1 MSAAHTSHASADLGV
16 NPAPLIAVDHLAVTF
31 TTPNGGTV
39 EAVRDVS
46 FTLHK
51 GKTLGIVGESGSG
64 KSQTALAMMGLLPP
78 NGKTSGSARYDG
90 RDLLGMKSSELN
102 RIRGDRVAMI
112 FQDPM
117 TALNPFLTIERQM
130 TEVLQLHRKMSRK
143 AAFERAV
150 QMCEAVRIADARRR
164 IKMYP
169 HEFSGGML
177 QRVMIAMALLCEPD
191 VLIADEPTTALDV
204 TVQAQIIELLRELQ
218 RDLGTAIILITHDM
232 GVVASLCDDVMVMYG
247 GRTMEYGT
255 AQHIFEQP
263 THPYTIGLLDALPHL
278 DDDADTPL
286 RAIAGNP
293 PSGGAAIAGC
303 AFAPRCAHAQAHCN
317 TVRPELL
324 AFQSADALQRLRACH
339 LPIVELQPT
348 VRAGGA
354 V

>member
-1 MSAAHTSHASADLGV
+1 MSVAHHSNAT
-16 NPAPLIAVDHLAVTF
+16 PLIEVDHLAVSF
-31 TTPNGGTV
+31 TTPNGGVV

-46 FTLHK
+46 FKLHK

-64 KSQTALAMMGLLPP
+64 KSQTALSIMGLLPP
-78 NGKTSGSARYDG
+78 NGFVNGSARYDG
-90 RDLLGMKSSELN
+90 RDLLGMPAAELN

-143 AAFERAV
+143 QAFERAV

-204 TVQAQIIELLRELQ
+204 TVQAQIIELLRDLQ

-247 GRTMEYGT
+247 GRTMEYGS
-255 AQHIFEQP
+255 AQQIFEQP

-278 DDDADTPL
+278 DDDCDTPL

-293 PSGGAAIAGC
+293 PSGGAAVPGC
-303 AFAPRCAHAQAHCN
+303 AFAPRCTQAQAHCGE
-317 TVRPELL
+317 VRPELL
-324 AFQSADALQRLRACH
+324 AFNRADETLRLRACH
-339 LPIVELQPT
+339 VPIIELQSAT
-348 VRAGGA
+348 RVGSA

>member
-1 MSAAHTSHASADLGV
+1 MSSTT
-16 NPAPLIAVDHLAVTF
+16 PLIEVDHLAVRF
-31 TTPNGGTV
+31 TTPNGGVV

-46 FTLHK
+46 FALHK

-64 KSQTALAMMGLLPP
+64 KSQTALSMMGLLPP
-78 NGKTSGSARYDG
+78 NGAVTGSARYDG
-90 RDLLGMKSSELN
+90 GDLLTLKASELN

-143 AAFERAV
+143 QAFEKAV
-150 QMCEAVRIADARRR
+150 AMCEAVRIADARRR
-164 IKMYP
+164 IRMYP

-247 GRTMEYGT
+247 GRTMEYGSAHQVFT
-255 AQHIFEQP
+255 EP

-278 DDDADTPL
+278 DDDAGDQPL

-293 PSGGAAIAGC
+293 PSGGAAVQGC
-303 AFAPRCAHAQAHCN
+303 AFAPRCAMVQPQCA

-324 AFQSADALQRLRACH
+324 EFAGDDQTRRLRACH
-339 LPIVELQPT
+339 VPIVQLQPA

>member
-1 MSAAHTSHASADLGV
+1 MSSTSTTS
-16 NPAPLIAVDHLAVTF
+16 NSTPLIEVDHLAVRF
-31 TTPNGGTV
+31 TTPNGGVV

-64 KSQTALAMMGLLPP
+64 KSQTALSMMGLLPP
-78 NGKTSGSARYDG
+78 NGAVTGTARYAG
-90 RDLLGMKSSELN
+90 RDLLTLKSAELN

-143 AAFERAV
+143 QAFEKAV
-150 QMCEAVRIADARRR
+150 AMCEAVRIADARRR

-204 TVQAQIIELLRELQ
+204 TVQAQIIELLRDLQ

-247 GRTMEYGT
+247 GRTMEYGS
-255 AQHIFEQP
+255 AHQIFTEP

-278 DDDADTPL
+278 DQDGDSDDQPL
-286 RAIAGNP
+286 RAIPGNP
-293 PSGGAAIAGC
+293 PSGGAAVLGC
-303 AFAPRCAHAQAHCN
+303 AFAPRCAMAQERCAS
-317 TVRPELL
+317 VRPDL
-324 AFQSADALQRLRACH
+324 AGFGDEGVSQRLRTCH
-339 LPIVELQPT
+339 IPLVELRPDLR
-348 VRAGGA
+348 VGGA

>member
-1 MSAAHTSHASADLGV
+1 MSSTTINRSS
-16 NPAPLIAVDHLAVTF
+16 PLIEVDHLAVRF
-31 TTPNGGTV
+31 TTPNGGVV

-46 FTLHK
+46 FALHK

-78 NGKTSGSARYDG
+78 NGAVTGVARYDG
-90 RDLLGMKSSELN
+90 RDLLTLKPAELN

-130 TEVLQLHRKMSRK
+130 TEVLQLHRKLSRK
-143 AAFERAV
+143 QAFEQAV
-150 QMCEAVRIADARRR
+150 AMCEAVRIADARRR

-204 TVQAQIIELLRELQ
+204 TVQAQIIELLRDLQ

-247 GRTMEYGT
+247 GRTMEYGSANQVFT
-255 AQHIFEQP
+255 QP
-263 THPYTIGLLDALPHL
+263 AHPYTIGLLDALPHL
-278 DDDADTPL
+278 DDDGDAPL

-293 PSGGAAIAGC
+293 PAGGAAVQGC
-303 AFAPRCAHAQAHCN
+303 AFAPRCAMVEEKCAGL
-317 TVRPELL
+317 RPELL
-324 AFQSADALQRLRACH
+324 AFDDVDGSPRRRACH
-339 LPIVELQPT
+339 LPIVELPGL
-348 VRAGGA
+348 RAGNRVGGA